1 MDRELKQEKV
11 PVRALAKPVRRVG
24 VHEVSS
30 NIASLNANVLS
41 AGISGNCFSRAMKAT
56 AAESLHFFVGLA
68 FLFGLW
74 WLAIYVVTL
83 DPANARF
90 TDFSPAAALKALP
103 ALWENRAIP
112 RALETTGYR
121 LGAGMFLAIV
131 IGVPIGILMGRSRW
145 FQQLTNVPFQLLRM
159 ISPLSWEPIAVVIFA
174 GWDEAIVFLITVAAV
189 WPIAFATAAGLA
201 KVDPAWFK
209 VARNLGAKPW
219 HMVTRIIIP
228 AITFDILTGIRLAL
242 GVAWIVIIPAEFLG
256 VTSGFGYAIQDARES
271 LEYSHLMGLVL
282 VIGVVGFV
290 LDSIC
295 VMLIR
300 RFSWHR
306 G

>member
-1 MDRELKQEKV
+1 MS
-11 PVRALAKPVRRVG
+11 G
-24 VHEVSS
+24 
-30 NIASLNANVLS
+30 NIAPVGGGVIS
-41 AGISGNCFSRAMKAT
+41 AGVSGNCFSQVMMAT
-56 AAESLHFFVGLA
+56 ANQSRYFFVGLSV
-68 FLFGLW
+68 LFALW
-74 WLAIYVVTL
+74 WVAIYVVML
-83 DPANARF
+83 NPSMARF
-90 TDFSPAAALKALP
+90 ADFAPLAALQSLP
-103 ALWENRAIP
+103 GLWKDNTIP
-112 RALETTGYR
+112 HALETTGYR

-131 IGVPIGILMGRSRW
+131 IGVPIGILMGSVRW
-145 FQQLTNVPFQLLRM
+145 FQRLTNVPFQFLRM
-159 ISPLSWEPIAVVIFA
+159 ISPLSWEPIAVVVFA
-174 GWDEAIVFLITVAAV
+174 GWNQAIVFLVSIAAV

-219 HMVTRIIIP
+219 QMVTRIIIP

-256 VTSGFGYAIQDARES
+256 VTSGFGFAIQDAREG
-271 LEYSHLMGLVL
+271 LEYSNLMALVL

-290 LDSIC
+290 LDSTC
-295 VMLIR
+295 VLLIK